1 VAEGLVLTNVSYRR
15 GRIAILDRQSL
26 TVPRGGTFVVTGPNG
41 SGKSTLLHLCAG
53 LIAPDQGDVRI
64 GGHATDALHPSELVR
79 RGVRRGFVFQQ
90 GGLVA
95 NLSALHNVGLP
106 LRYHADV
113 LSLSEEIIDDRA
125 RFCLGA
131 VGVES
136 PSIHALPGRLSFGI
150 AKRVAFARAM
160 AIEPNFAFFDDP
172 DAGLDRENAEVV
184 HEILVSYRNDPDVTM
199 VIATNHRALIERLGG
214 PVHELLNGRLLRQD
228 LLTMPPSS
236 LV

>member
-1 VAEGLVLTNVSYRR
+1 MQAGLALRDVTYRR
-15 GRIAILDRQSL
+15 GELAIVDRQSL
-26 TVPRGGTFVVTGPNG
+26 TVPRGGTLIVTGPNG
-41 SGKSTLLHLCAG
+41 AGKSTFLHLAAG
-53 LIAPDQGDVRI
+53 LIAPDDGDVRI
-64 GGHATDALHPSELVR
+64 GGHSADAVHPSELVR

-95 NLSALHNVGLP
+95 NLSALANVALP

-113 LSLSEEIIDDRA
+113 LELSEAIIDERA

-136 PSIHALPGRLSFGI
+136 PEIHSLPGRLSFGI

-184 HEILVSYRNDPDVTM
+184 HEVLVSYRNDPSVTM
-199 VIATNHRALIERLGG
+199 IVATNHRVLIERLAS
-214 PVHELLNGRLLRQD
+214 PVYELAGGRLMRQD
-228 LLTMPPSS
+228 LMTMPPSS